1 MIVDAH
7 AHIFHELHGLTGQG
21 ATRSLT
27 YGKALLGEQTFQ
39 MTPPMMEQTAF
50 PPEALLANMDWAG
63 VDKTVLLQGSYY
75 GEANATVAEAVRRW
89 PDRFAGAAFIDPRAS
104 DARETF
110 LRCVEDYGFR
120 ILKFEISVGTGL
132 VGLYPDLRLDEDSMA
147 WIWAEAEQRGLVM
160 TLDLGAVGSA
170 SYQTEAVQAMLG
182 RHPRLRVVICHLAQP
197 PVAHGS
203 DAKLDQLWVEQIGLG
218 MHPNI
223 WFDLS
228 ALPAY
233 AAAVEA
239 YPYPRACEYIRRAA
253 ELIGADKL
261 MWGTD
266 APGLLAHANYPQL
279 LAFVRD
285 HFDYLAPNEL
295 AGVMGETAARV
306 YGLPPG

>member
-27 YGKALLGEQTFQ
+27 YGKALLGDQVFQ
-39 MTPPMMEQTAF
+39 MTPPMMEKTAF

-89 PDRFAGAAFIDPRAS
+89 PDRFAGAAFIDPRAN
-104 DARETF
+104 DARDTF

-147 WIWAEAEQRGLVM
+147 WVWEEAEQRGLVM
-160 TLDLGAVGSA
+160 TLDLGAVGST
-170 SYQTEAVQAMLG
+170 SYQTDAVQAMLA
-182 RHPRLRVVICHLAQP
+182 RHPRLKVVICHLAQP
-197 PVAHGS
+197 PVARGD
-203 DAKLDQLWVEQIGLG
+203 DAALGRLWQEQIQLATQ
-218 MHPNI
+218 PNV

-233 AAAVEA
+233 ASAVEA
-239 YPYPRACEYIRRAA
+239 YPYPRACEYIRRAV
-253 ELIGADKL
+253 ERIGVDRL

-266 APGLLAHANYPQL
+266 APGLLAQATYPQL
-279 LAFVRD
+279 LTFVRH
-285 HFDYLAPNEL
+285 HFSYLAPDDL
-295 AGVMGETAARV
+295 AAVMGETARHV
-306 YGLPPG
+306 YGV